1 MRCLLGDEVSPDDEI
16 TSEQRKRLIIVNDRI
31 YRHKVLRVNY
41 TTYDIRRD
49 QDSINPRTR
58 SDVIVLANDE
68 DKEHVHPYWYA
79 RIIGIFHAD
88 VRYNDPSGN
97 TDLMK
102 PFRVDFLWVRW
113 YGLDTKHKSGF
124 KAKRPHWVGFV
135 DSSSP
140 NAFGFLDPNNVLRAV
155 HLLPVYKLGK
165 TSEFLPPS
173 IARRPTEHDEDYE
186 RYSVDMLV
194 IFPSED

>member
-1 MRCLLGDEVSPDDEI
+1 M
-16 TSEQRKRLIIVNDRI
+16 
-31 YRHKVLRVNY
+31 NY
-41 TTYDIRRD
+41 TTYDVRRD

-58 SDVIVLANDE
+58 SDVIVLANDN
-68 DKEHVHPYWYA
+68 DPKRTHPYWYA

-97 TDLMK
+97 TSLMK

-113 YGLDTKHKSGF
+113 YGVDTKHKSGF

-140 NAFGFLDPNNVLRAV
+140 KAFGFLDPNDVIRAV
-155 HLLPVYKLGK
+155 HLLPVYKLGR
-165 TSEFLPPS
+165 TPDFLPPS
-173 IARRPTEHDEDYE
+173 IARRPSEHDEIMKGILWICKCYQGHK
-186 RYSVDMLV
+186 SKPLTLSLQVCG
-194 IFPSED
+194 P